1 MQEILL
7 INTISDCI
15 LINNLG
21 VAIDKTL
28 FTAFENLCYL
38 LGIEYYEIDPDLY
51 KELDDLIKSV
61 RLESRDSY
69 TEVMED
75 LMREAK
81 KLLPQLEESIKK
93 YY

>member
-1 MQEILL
+1 MKEMMLL
-7 INTISDCI
+7 NTISDCI

-38 LGIEYYEIDPDLY
+38 LGIEYCEIDHDLY

-61 RLESRDSY
+61 RLEDKDSY
-69 TEVMED
+69 KAVSYTH
-75 LMREAK
+75 LT
-81 KLLPQLEESIKK
+81 LPTT
-93 YY
+93 